1 VTAEQYRVLISQSG
15 EKSQVQVLGK
25 DGGADRSVTARRI
38 LSLLHDQLK

>member
-1 VTAEQYRVLISQSG
+1 VLVSQGG

-25 DGGADRSVTARRI
+25 DGGVDRSQTARRI